1 MTWSQATGSATW
13 TADPG
18 PSGGY
23 QSAVITATPSDD
35 SAPQLAGVPSALYL
49 VATDNDGDLEFWS
62 DLTSSFGTWT
72 QEQVAAAT

>member
-1 MTWSQATGSATW
+1 MW
-13 TADPG
+13 TPLQVTF
-18 PSGGY
+18 GGAHTY
-23 QSAVITATPSDD
+23 